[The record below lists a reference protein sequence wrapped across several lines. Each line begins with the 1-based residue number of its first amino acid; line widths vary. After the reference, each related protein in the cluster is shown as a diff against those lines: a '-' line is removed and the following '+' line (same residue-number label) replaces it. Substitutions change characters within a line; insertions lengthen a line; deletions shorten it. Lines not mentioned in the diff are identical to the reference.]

1 MFCLDKS
8 QRVTFEA
15 KRHGVVIVVSFCCP
29 ALSQSTLTS
38 MPFSMRFST
47 RCRADID
54 VPLPLS
60 WKISITIATFIF
72 ISSLS
77 YSLLRQSFYG
87 NILTYASYVYYNTN
101 KKNRKDFSIVS
112 QAVKQLKQR
121 LYYTQSTVFMYYS
134 AKLPKIVSDME
145 DKKVDRRIAKTKK
158 AIYRAFAE
166 LLSKKNVND
175 ITIKDIADRA
185 DINRKTF
192 YNYYDGI
199 YELIGEIE
207 NTIIDN
213 FEKVIRKHNVN
224 DILRNP
230 NLMYEELT
238 SIINSDPDFYQH
250 LISIESNSNLVKK
263 LVLSLKTRAKE
274 VISEYTV
281 LDESTLDI
289 VLDFV
294 VSGMFTVFQHWFNSS
309 KERPLDDLARIVAN
323 LSYNGINGIVKDFE
337 NK

>member
-1 MFCLDKS
+1 
-8 QRVTFEA
+8 
-15 KRHGVVIVVSFCCP
+15 
-29 ALSQSTLTS
+29 
-38 MPFSMRFST
+38 
-47 RCRADID
+47 
-54 VPLPLS
+54 
-60 WKISITIATFIF
+60 
-72 ISSLS
+72 
-77 YSLLRQSFYG
+77 
-87 NILTYASYVYYNTN
+87 
-101 KKNRKDFSIVS
+101 
-112 QAVKQLKQR
+112 
-121 LYYTQSTVFMYYS
+121 
-134 AKLPKIVSDME
+134 ME
-145 DKKVDRRIAKTKK
+145 EKKVDRRIAKTKK
-158 AIYRAFAE
+158 AIYRAFAQ
-166 LLSKKNVND
+166 LLSEKNIND

-199 YELIGEIE
+199 YELTGEIE
-207 NTIIDN
+207 NKIIDS
-213 FEKVIRKHNVN
+213 FEKVIREHNVN
-224 DILRNP
+224 ELLHNP

-337 NK
+337 NKTE

>member
-1 MFCLDKS
+1 
-8 QRVTFEA
+8 
-15 KRHGVVIVVSFCCP
+15 
-29 ALSQSTLTS
+29 
-38 MPFSMRFST
+38 
-47 RCRADID
+47 
-54 VPLPLS
+54 
-60 WKISITIATFIF
+60 
-72 ISSLS
+72 
-77 YSLLRQSFYG
+77 
-87 NILTYASYVYYNTN
+87 
-101 KKNRKDFSIVS
+101 
-112 QAVKQLKQR
+112 
-121 LYYTQSTVFMYYS
+121 
-134 AKLPKIVSDME
+134 ME
-145 DKKVDRRIAKTKK
+145 EKKVDRRIAKTKK
-158 AIYRAFAE
+158 AIYRAFAQ
-166 LLSKKNVND
+166 LLSEKNIND

-199 YELIGEIE
+199 YELTGEIE
-207 NTIIDN
+207 NKIIDS
-213 FEKVIRKHNVN
+213 FEKVIREHNVN
-224 DILRNP
+224 ELLHNP

>member
-1 MFCLDKS
+1 
-8 QRVTFEA
+8 
-15 KRHGVVIVVSFCCP
+15 
-29 ALSQSTLTS
+29 
-38 MPFSMRFST
+38 
-47 RCRADID
+47 
-54 VPLPLS
+54 
-60 WKISITIATFIF
+60 
-72 ISSLS
+72 
-77 YSLLRQSFYG
+77 
-87 NILTYASYVYYNTN
+87 
-101 KKNRKDFSIVS
+101 
-112 QAVKQLKQR
+112 
-121 LYYTQSTVFMYYS
+121 
-134 AKLPKIVSDME
+134 ME

-166 LLSKKNVND
+166 LLSEKNVND
-175 ITIKDIADRA
+175 ITIKDIADKA

-224 DILRNP
+224 DILHNP

-274 VISEYTV
+274 VIFEYTV

>member
-1 MFCLDKS
+1 
-8 QRVTFEA
+8 
-15 KRHGVVIVVSFCCP
+15 
-29 ALSQSTLTS
+29 
-38 MPFSMRFST
+38 
-47 RCRADID
+47 
-54 VPLPLS
+54 
-60 WKISITIATFIF
+60 
-72 ISSLS
+72 
-77 YSLLRQSFYG
+77 
-87 NILTYASYVYYNTN
+87 
-101 KKNRKDFSIVS
+101 
-112 QAVKQLKQR
+112 
-121 LYYTQSTVFMYYS
+121 MYYS
-134 AKLPKIVSDME
+134 TKLPKIVSDME

-166 LLSKKNVND
+166 LLSEKNVND

-199 YELIGEIE
+199 YDLIGEIE

>member
-1 MFCLDKS
+1 MEEK
-8 QRVTFEA
+8 
-15 KRHGVVIVVSFCCP
+15 
-29 ALSQSTLTS
+29 
-38 MPFSMRFST
+38 
-47 RCRADID
+47 
-54 VPLPLS
+54 
-60 WKISITIATFIF
+60 KI
-72 ISSLS
+72 
-77 YSLLRQSFYG
+77 
-87 NILTYASYVYYNTN
+87 
-101 KKNRKDFSIVS
+101 
-112 QAVKQLKQR
+112 
-121 LYYTQSTVFMYYS
+121 
-134 AKLPKIVSDME
+134 
-145 DKKVDRRIAKTKK
+145 DRRIAKTKK
-158 AIYRAFAE
+158 AIYRAFAQ
-166 LLSKKNVND
+166 LLSEKNIND

-199 YELIGEIE
+199 YELTGEIE
-207 NTIIDN
+207 NKIIDS
-213 FEKVIRKHNVN
+213 FEKVIREHNVN
-224 DILRNP
+224 ELLHNP

-337 NK
+337 NKTE